1 MPLYTATILCSYVL
15 SKACF
20 TVSVFGVLQLN
31 DVTVRHVGYPHAY
44 KFIKYS
50 LNKLQ
55 YKPSQYQNIALPLRK
70 NITMSKITVLTTN
83 INVININNEDY
94 ICITDMLRAK
104 DGDFFISD
112 WLRNRNTL
120 EYLGIWEKLYNPNFN
135 YGEFATIRNQ
145 AGLNSFKIS
154 VKEYVEKTN
163 AIGIQAKAGRY
174 GGTYAHK
181 DIAFEFGM
189 WISAEFKIYLV
200 REFQRLKEQEQ
211 VKIQWSAKRELSK
224 INYRIHTDAIKKN
237 LIPQEVTPQQASK
250 IYANEADVLNVAM
263 FGMTALEWRD
273 KHSNLKGN
281 IRDYATINELICLSN
296 MENLNA
302 VFINEGL
309 LQKERLI
316 KLNQI
321 AIQQMSILE
330 NINNKLLK

>member
-1 MPLYTATILCSYVL
+1 
-15 SKACF
+15 
-20 TVSVFGVLQLN
+20 
-31 DVTVRHVGYPHAY
+31 
-44 KFIKYS
+44 
-50 LNKLQ
+50 
-55 YKPSQYQNIALPLRK
+55 
-70 NITMSKITVLTTN
+70 MSKITVLDTN
-83 INVININNEDY
+83 INVISFNNEDY
-94 ICITDMLRAK
+94 ICITDMLKAK

-154 VKEYVEKTN
+154 IKEYVAKTN
-163 AIGIQAKAGRY
+163 AIGLQAKAGRY

-211 VKIQWSAKRELSK
+211 VQIQWSAKRELSK
-224 INYRIHTDAIKKN
+224 INYHIHTDAIKKN
-237 LIPQEVTPQQASK
+237 LIPHEVTPQQASK
-250 IYANEADVLNVAM
+250 IYASEADLLNVAM

-273 KHSNLKGN
+273 AHPYVKGN

-296 MENLNA
+296 MENMNA

-309 LQKERLI
+309 LQKDRLI

-330 NINNKLLK
+330 NINKKLLK